1 MSVAIIMPYFNE
13 KELLVK
19 SIEAIYNQIYT
30 DWHLYLIDDGS
41 EGSNRAYNIISPQA
55 CRDKVTLVYKPNGGV
70 SSARN
75 TALALI

>member
-19 SIEAIYNQIYT
+19 SIEAIYNQTYT

-41 EGSNRAYNIISPQA
+41 GVGNRAYDILSPQA
-55 CRDKVTLVYKPNGGV
+55 CRDKVTLV
-70 SSARN
+70 
-75 TALALI
+75 